1 MWRPMAPRDPIP
13 GFGPERCAMYL
24 AGTEGAPP
32 RAELLRALA
41 LAGPPAPGA
50 RALDLGCGPGR
61 EALELLRAGWH
72 VVAVDPYP
80 VMLERAR
87 ALVGAALPEAL
98 PRLSL
103 VDATLEELAPDLAPA
118 SFGLVHAGFVL
129 PFVRP
134 AAFDAA
140 FARLRGALA
149 PGGILAC
156 QFFGPDDEFVRA
168 AAPGEM
174 SSHSAA
180 DVDAL
185 LAGLEVLHREEV
197 NREGQVGTGRTKWWH
212 VHHVV
217 ARRPTR

>member
-1 MWRPMAPRDPIP
+1 MSAREPIP
-13 GFGPERCAMYL
+13 GFGPDRCAMYL

-32 RAELLRALA
+32 RAELLRAVE
-41 LAGPPAPGA
+41 LAGPPAAGA
-50 RALDLGCGPGR
+50 RALDLGCGAGR
-61 EALELLRAGWH
+61 EAVALLRAGWD
-72 VVAVDPYP
+72 VLAVDPYAT
-80 VMLERAR
+80 MLDLTRAR
-87 ALVGAALPEAL
+87 VASELPGSRCRLVL
-98 PRLSL
+98 R
-103 VDATLEELAPDLAPA
+103 DATLEELAPELGPA

-174 SSHSAA
+174 SSHSAT
-180 DVDAL
+180 DVDRL

-197 NREGQVGTGRTKWWH
+197 NREGQVGAGRTKWWH
-212 VHHVV
+212 VHHVI
-217 ARRPTR
+217 ARRPRP

>member
-1 MWRPMAPRDPIP
+1 
-13 GFGPERCAMYL
+13 MYL

-32 RAELLRALA
+32 RAELLRAVA
-41 LAGPPAPGA
+41 LAGPPVPGA

-72 VVAVDPYP
+72 VIAVDPYSE
-80 VMLERAR
+80 MLDRTR
-87 ALVGAALPEAL
+87 ALVGTELPGALPH
-98 PRLSL
+98 LSL
-103 VDATLEELAPDLAPA
+103 VDATLEELAPELAPA

-134 AAFDAA
+134 TSFETA

-149 PGGILAC
+149 PGAVLAC

-174 SSHSAA
+174 SSHASA

-185 LAGLEVLHREEV
+185 LAGLEILHREEV
-197 NREGQVGTGRTKWWH
+197 NREGQVGKGRTKWWH
-212 VHHVV
+212 VHHVI
-217 ARRPTR
+217 ARRPGC